1 MILSSEE
8 PVSVLGGRSTHAHR
22 RYLLVTDSF
31 KRTGLLSVPD
41 AVMESSIARCA
52 WLVSSYDG
60 DFIADF
66 KAPSCL
72 AISAARALAIPV
84 RGRGHGATDETHV
97 GTDSHAEGPDAPAS

>member
-1 MILSSEE
+1 MKNPFRFSGAVY
-8 PVSVLGGRSTHAHR
+8 PCAHR